1 MCLPFDFGR
10 KLAAQIKFG
19 AGGFTGKTKIVL
31 SKRTAEPVKPP
42 VLPPVT
48 AAPKSAA
55 PPTRA
60 PAPPQG
66 LPAAPKTVW
75 V

>member
-42 VLPPVT
+42 ELPAVT
-48 AAPKSAA
+48 AAPKPAA
-55 PPTRA
+55 PT
-60 PAPPQG
+60 PPQG
-66 LPAAPKTVW
+66 LPAVSKTVRA
-75 V
+75 

>member
-1 MCLPFDFGR
+1 MCLPFEFGR

-31 SKRTAEPVKPP
+31 SKRTAEPVKPSS
-42 VLPPVT
+42 LPT
-48 AAPKSAA
+48 AAAAAPK
-55 PPTRA
+55 PPVP

-66 LPAAPKTVW
+66 LPAVSKTVR